1 MSNDAIVL
9 LKEDRKEIL
18 RLFGAYRA
26 YLAQRATGTADDAA
40 GAELADRIVH
50 TLTVHTYLE
59 DEVLYP
65 RLRVL
70 LADPSPADPA
80 TTAPENEVL
89 RSYRLHRTADEL
101 CDELG
106 ARPDGES
113 PEARAAHDTRV
124 LELIDKVS
132 RHIEEEERDWF
143 PLVRAAVSRKALQEI
158 GTQLLAVRETAPR
171 PPSGQS
177 AGQPAGPSS
186 GSSGFPS
193 APTGNPPIGN

>member
-26 YLAQRATGTADDAA
+26 HLAQRADGTADDAA

-70 LADPSPADPA
+70 LADPA
-80 TTAPENEVL
+80 TAAPEKTAAPENEVL

-101 CDELG
+101 CEELA
-106 ARPDGES
+106 ARPDGDS
-113 PEARAAHDTRV
+113 AEARAAHDARV
-124 LELIDKVS
+124 LELIDTVT
-132 RHIEEEERDWF
+132 RHIEDEERDWF
-143 PLVRAAVSRKALQEI
+143 PLVRAAVSRKVLQEI

-171 PPSGQS
+171 PPSG
-177 AGQPAGPSS
+177 PP
-186 GSSGFPS
+186 GFPS
-193 APTGNPPIGN
+193 APEGTG